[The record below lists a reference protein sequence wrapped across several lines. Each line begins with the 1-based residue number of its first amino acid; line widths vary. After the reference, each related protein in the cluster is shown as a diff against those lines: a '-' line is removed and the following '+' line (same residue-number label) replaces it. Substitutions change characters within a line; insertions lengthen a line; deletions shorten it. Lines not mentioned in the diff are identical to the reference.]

1 MIDMMNNLDN
11 LTAMYQQIRSNP
23 LQMLSQKFNIPS
35 NVNMGDPSEILQYLL
50 NSGQVSQSQINQ
62 VMGMRNNPMIQS
74 LMRNK

>member
-11 LTAMYQQIRSNP
+11 LTTMYQQIRNNP
-23 LQMLSQKFNIPS
+23 LQILSQKFNIPS
-35 NVNMGDPSEILQYLL
+35 NVNMGDPSDILQYLL

-62 VMGMRNNPMIQS
+62 IMGMRNNPMIQS